1 MQHYR
6 LILIIGA
13 LEILIGSVTVLFNL
27 TTLALS
33 LNAKSPNVLAFVLV
47 SGIMSILIGFGILN
61 LKKPAYQLLLYF
73 SSVILLSKFLIFMEI
88 VHLNGAL
95 ETTIPGPL
103 KNISSIAYHS
113 LVIFYLK
120 KSGVKQ
126 IFHT

>member
-6 LILIIGA
+6 LVLIIGA

-88 VHLNGAL
+88 LHLNGAL

>member
-6 LILIIGA
+6 LVLIIGA

>member
-6 LILIIGA
+6 LVLIIGA

-95 ETTIPGPL
+95 ETTIPGPF